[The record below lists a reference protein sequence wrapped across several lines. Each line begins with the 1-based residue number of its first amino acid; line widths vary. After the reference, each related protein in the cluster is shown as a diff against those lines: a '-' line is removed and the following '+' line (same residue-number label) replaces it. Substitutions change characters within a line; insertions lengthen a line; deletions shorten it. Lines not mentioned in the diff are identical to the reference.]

1 MLANVKKFKKNK
13 YSYLVCGILCC
24 KNSSYCKKSVMN
36 NKNLLRMR
44 DNNKSQITKYITT
57 MIFSNE

>member
-13 YSYLVCGILCC
+13 YSYLACGILCC
-24 KNSSYCKKSVMN
+24 KNSSYCKNSVMN

-44 DNNKSQITKYITT
+44 DNNKSQNILLL
-57 MIFSNE
+57 